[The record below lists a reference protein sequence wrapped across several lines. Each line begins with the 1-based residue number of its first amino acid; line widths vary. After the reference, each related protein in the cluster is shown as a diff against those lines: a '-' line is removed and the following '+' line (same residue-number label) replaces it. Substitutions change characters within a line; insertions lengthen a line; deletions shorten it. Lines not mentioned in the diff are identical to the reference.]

1 MFFNLFSHLDFNN
14 RSTKGQVRFSGDS
27 FSSCSKFTFP
37 FAKKNSKKNHEN
49 VLCVCIWD
57 LVNIC
62 SVEIVLLSFKKK
74 FSFEKKKSVSH
85 TRKKSLDKRFFFLF
99 WEKKFC
105 FSFEKKFFFLFFLL
119 GKYSF
124 QNGITRKKQLSP
136 APQHSRWNSRRN
148 RTFFRVWQ
156 PCDWYVTTTVCP
168 RLLNRIQSWNPPP
181 LRHLIQ
187 KWSLLAPLK
196 TKWRWQ

>member
-1 MFFNLFSHLDFNN
+1 MCVHLRSREHLFSWN
-14 RSTKGQVRFSGDS
+14 SS
-27 FSSCSKFTFP
+27 FVF
-37 FAKKNSKKNHEN
+37 
-49 VLCVCIWD
+49 L
-57 LVNIC
+57 
-62 SVEIVLLSFKKK
+62 KK
-74 FSFEKKKSVSH
+74 FFFRKKKSVSH

-148 RTFFRVWQ
+148 RAFFRVWQ

-187 KWSLLAPLK
+187 NGHFWLHSKQNGDGNNAKLEASGNSNPQSRWWRHGGCIHCLLY
-196 TKWRWQ
+196 RSIIV